1 MNDTF
6 FAHESSCID
15 QPSEVGE
22 GTKIWHYSHVM
33 CGARIGPNC
42 ILGQNV
48 FVDRE
53 VVVGRDCKIQNNVS
67 LYSGV
72 VLEDGVFCGPSVVFT
87 NVINPRA
94 RIERKHE
101 FKTTLVGEG
110 ASLGANATIVCGVT
124 IGAYALVG
132 AGAVVTRDISPYA
145 VVYGVPARRQGW
157 VCACGVLLPDDE
169 KAPQLQCA
177 ACGKTYRQDAGHLTL
192 RQGSPRVL

>member
-1 MNDTF
+1 MTDAPGF

-15 QPSEVGE
+15 QPCEIGA
-22 GTKIWHYSHVM
+22 GTRIWHFSHVM
-33 CGARIGPNC
+33 SGARIGPNC

-48 FVDRE
+48 FVDRQ
-53 VVVGRDCKIQNNVS
+53 VVVGRDCKVQNNVS

-72 VLEDGVFCGPSVVFT
+72 VLGDGVFCGPSVVFT

-101 FKTTLVGEG
+101 FKATHVGEG

-124 IGAYALVG
+124 IGAYAFVG
-132 AGAVVTRDISPYA
+132 AGAVVTRDIVAYA

-157 VCACGVLLPDDE
+157 VCECGVLLPDDE
-169 KAPQLQCA
+169 TAPKLNCRTCA
-177 ACGKTYRQDAGHLTL
+177 KEYRLDADGLTPAT
-192 RQGSPRVL
+192 S

>member
-1 MNDTF
+1 MTDATGF
-6 FAHESSCID
+6 FAHESCCID
-15 QPSEVGE
+15 QPCEIGE
-22 GTKIWHYSHVM
+22 GTRIWHFSHVM
-33 CGARIGPNC
+33 SGARIGPSC

-101 FKTTLVGEG
+101 FKATVIGEG

-124 IGAYALVG
+124 IGAYAFVG
-132 AGAVVTRDISPYA
+132 AGAVVTRDIAPYA
-145 VVYGVPARRQGW
+145 VVYGVPARRKGW
-157 VCACGVLLPDDE
+157 VCECGVLLPDDE
-169 KAPQLQCA
+169 TAPQLSCRTCA
-177 ACGKTYRQDAGHLTL
+177 KKYRQDAEGLTPVA
-192 RQGSPRVL
+192 R